1 MSALPFL
8 LLSLLLVSTSCAA
21 QESEVPTKYGRISGY
36 ITDYNGAGVRTFL
49 GVPFAKPPTGELRF
63 MPPEEP
69 EPWDGVRE
77 ATGYGSACPQESMYL
92 QGFAEPFAT
101 VNVPWS
107 EDCLYLNVY
116 APVRGSSTEDPLAVM
131 VYIHGGGW
139 QAGTGSG
146 NNGTQLATENNVIVV
161 SLNYRLGVFGFLGTG
176 DQHAPGNVG
185 LLDQTQAIRWVR
197 DNIANFGGDVNRI
210 TIFGL
215 SAGGMA
221 VSLHLLS
228 PLNSGLFRRAI
239 TQSGSPFTP
248 GFLGTKE
255 SALADARRLAQS
267 LGCDRT
273 STEDVVSC
281 LKSKTAQDVL
291 TTSSAVQT
299 PTHISFLPIVD
310 GTFLPT
316 SPEEIF
322 AEGSVEARDYILGVT
337 SMEGGIVL
345 YDDLNEKIVSEETFQ
360 EHLEYV
366 MASYNTNL
374 VQITHAAK
382 FEYLRNLTASPRD
395 MQLDFMT
402 MYGDWLFVAPTT
414 RMAREFANTGNPTY
428 LYNFDHITSYLDHPW
443 IGGAAH
449 AEENYYLWPSDNSD
463 MMTDQEKLLGR
474 RMRTMWTNF
483 AKTGNP
489 NSQDLPVTWP
499 QYDQH
504 GRQYLTLSTNMGP
517 GSVQAHLRSKQVF
530 FWNYMVSALAR
541 VCCACTGAVSSATA
555 GMSASVWTAVALLVG
570 WTLATRVGM
579 VL

>member
-1 MSALPFL
+1 
-8 LLSLLLVSTSCAA
+8 
-21 QESEVPTKYGRISGY
+21 
-36 ITDYNGAGVRTFL
+36 
-49 GVPFAKPPTGELRF
+49 
-63 MPPEEP
+63 
-69 EPWDGVRE
+69 
-77 ATGYGSACPQESMYL
+77 
-92 QGFAEPFAT
+92 
-101 VNVPWS
+101 
-107 EDCLYLNVY
+107 
-116 APVRGSSTEDPLAVM
+116 
-131 VYIHGGGW
+131 
-139 QAGTGSG
+139 
-146 NNGTQLATENNVIVV
+146 
-161 SLNYRLGVFGFLGTG
+161 
-176 DQHAPGNVG
+176 
-185 LLDQTQAIRWVR
+185 
-197 DNIANFGGDVNRI
+197 
-210 TIFGL
+210 
-215 SAGGMA
+215 
-221 VSLHLLS
+221 
-228 PLNSGLFRRAI
+228 
-239 TQSGSPFTP
+239 
-248 GFLGTKE
+248 
-255 SALADARRLAQS
+255 
-267 LGCDRT
+267 
-273 STEDVVSC
+273 
-281 LKSKTAQDVL
+281 
-291 TTSSAVQT
+291 
-299 PTHISFLPIVD
+299 
-310 GTFLPT
+310 
-316 SPEEIF
+316 
-322 AEGSVEARDYILGVT
+322 
-337 SMEGGIVL
+337 MEGGIVL

-449 AEENYYLWPSDNSD
+449 AEENYYLWPSDSSD

-570 WTLATRVGM
+570 WTLVTGVGM